1 MPLLLPSTT
10 VAAYY
15 RAAVAWLIVVLW
27 LGSPAMSYCYCRR
40 RHRPRPRRRRRVAA
54 TTPFLAGRLVLFPQ
68 CGKLTPSPALAMGY
82 RLRAVV
88 GATTQLNTGRR
99 NMKLP
104 EGDILIELAADMKNI
119 FFSVLAV
126 YSGIGGT
133 LIVKILMHS
142 KLVKGYVED
151 KSVSEIQ

>member
-1 MPLLLPSTT
+1 
-10 VAAYY
+10 
-15 RAAVAWLIVVLW
+15 
-27 LGSPAMSYCYCRR
+27 
-40 RHRPRPRRRRRVAA
+40 
-54 TTPFLAGRLVLFPQ
+54 
-68 CGKLTPSPALAMGY
+68 MGY

-104 EGDILIELAADMKNI
+104 EGDISMELAADMKNF

-133 LIVKILMHS
+133 LIVKILWCGR
-142 KLVKGYVED
+142 LVKGSVEGT
-151 KSVSEIQ
+151 SSSEV

>member
-1 MPLLLPSTT
+1 
-10 VAAYY
+10 
-15 RAAVAWLIVVLW
+15 
-27 LGSPAMSYCYCRR
+27 
-40 RHRPRPRRRRRVAA
+40 
-54 TTPFLAGRLVLFPQ
+54 
-68 CGKLTPSPALAMGY
+68 
-82 RLRAVV
+82 
-88 GATTQLNTGRR
+88 
-99 NMKLP
+99 MKLP
-104 EGDILIELAADMKNI
+104 EGDILIELAVDMKNI